1 MRNAPNGHSI
11 IDQAWV
17 VVAFSALIAFYYFI
31 LELEMTDSLGM
42 SDALVGSGSL
52 R

>member
-1 MRNAPNGHSI
+1 MDRIGRSF

-31 LELEMTDSLGM
+31 LELEIRDSLGI
-42 SDALVGSGSL
+42 SDAW
-52 R
+52 